1 MSGNANIEIKH
12 IIVPFDFSNS
22 AKNALQHAISIA
34 KKFRADLTLLSVM
47 DSYSSQ
53 FLQYKGNKFT
63 EFKPLAQEKL
73 NEQVKQL
80 FTFNKIECIVSETKW
95 SRAVVELSDKNAG
108 SIIVLG
114 AGGAKGRD
122 GYFDG
127 SHAYRIVDSMNIPLM
142 VVKEHHQVKDYKVIT
157 TPLDETFHTREKLP
171 FVTLMAHAFDAKVS
185 VVGLQTHTDKE
196 SSSHMQA
203 IMRQASQYVQLKV
216 KEYQDKL
223 VASKNE
229 VTDLV
234 KQADDDKADLVVIMS
249 SHEKSLSNL
258 FSGSY
263 AQQVTDKSN
272 SPILICPIR
281 VSLVMGAVS
290 I

>member
-1 MSGNANIEIKH
+1 MSGTANIEIKH
-12 IIVPFDFSNS
+12 VILPFDFSNS
-22 AKNALQHAISIA
+22 AKNALQHAITIA

-47 DSYSSQ
+47 DTYSSQ
-53 FLQYKGNKFT
+53 CLQYKGTKFV
-63 EFKPLAQEKL
+63 EFETLAKAQL
-73 NEQVKQL
+73 NEHIKQV

-95 SRAVVELSDKNAG
+95 SRAVNEQSEKKPG

-114 AGGAKGRD
+114 IGGKGRD

-127 SHAYRIVDSMNIPLM
+127 SHAYRIVDQMNIPLL
-142 VVKEHHQVKDYKVIT
+142 VVRENQQAKDYRVIT

-171 FVTLMAHAFDAKVS
+171 YVTLIANAFDAKVS
-185 VVGLQTHTDKE
+185 VIGLQTHTDKD
-196 SSSHMQA
+196 SSNHMQA
-203 IMRQASQYVQLKV
+203 IMRQASQYVQMKV

-223 VASKNE
+223 IPSKNE

-234 KQADDDKADLVVIMS
+234 KSASEDNADLLVIMS

-258 FSGSY
+258 FSGPY
-263 AQQVTDKSN
+263 AQQVTDKSGA
-272 SPILICPIR
+272 PVLICPIR

>member
-12 IIVPFDFSNS
+12 VILPFDFSNS
-22 AKNALQHAISIA
+22 AKNALQHAISLA
-34 KKFRADLTLLSVM
+34 RKFRADLTLLSVM
-47 DSYSSQ
+47 DGYSSQ
-53 FLQYKGNKFT
+53 CLQYKGGKFS
-63 EFKPLAQEKL
+63 EFELLAKDKL
-73 NEQVKQL
+73 NDYVKQV
-80 FTFNKIECIVSETKW
+80 FTFNKIECIVRDAKW
-95 SRAVVELSDKNAG
+95 SRAVNELSDKNAG

-114 AGGAKGRD
+114 IGGKGRD

-127 SHAYRIVDSMNIPLM
+127 SHAYRIVDSMNIPLLA
-142 VVKEHHQVKDYKVIT
+142 VRETQQVKDYKVIT

-171 FVTLMAHAFDAKVS
+171 FVSLMANAFDSKVS
-185 VVGLQTHTDKE
+185 VIGLQTHTDKD
-196 SSSHMQA
+196 STNHMQA
-203 IMRQASQYVQLKV
+203 IMRQASQYIQMKV
-216 KEYQDKL
+216 KQYQDQL
-223 VASKNE
+223 IPSKNE

-234 KQADDDKADLVVIMS
+234 KKANEDNADLLVIMS

-258 FSGSY
+258 FSGPY

-272 SPILICPIR
+272 APVLICPIR